1 MQVRLLGPV
10 DVVVDGEPRLVAGLR
25 RKAVLAVLALNHGE
39 VVSADRLAEAVWA
52 DGPPPASL
60 NTLQKHVSQ
69 LRKVLGNGAA
79 IVARPPGYA
88 LDPSSADTDVRVAEH
103 LLRQGVQAA
112 DPVQGT
118 QHLRAALAL
127 WRGQPLPDLA
137 GLPWLE
143 GQARRLD
150 QLWLQIK
157 RALVQARLAAG
168 EHAAL
173 LPDLEQLA
181 AEHPLDEQ
189 LHAQLMLALY
199 RSGQQADALAACR
212 QLRDTLGQELG
223 IGPSRMISD
232 LQTAILR
239 QDPELDL
246 AAPGVTLPATRP
258 GTPVPAQLPSA
269 VPAFAGRLAELARLD
284 ALLPQTG
291 AAASSAPPA
300 AVISAVSG
308 TAGVGKT
315 ALAVHWAHRVAA
327 RFPDGQ
333 LYVNLRGFDP
343 AGQALEPGAAM
354 QGFLAALGVPADGIP
369 AGLPAQAGLYR
380 SLLAGRRVLVVL
392 DNARDVEQVRPLLPG
407 SPGCMALV
415 TSRTNLT
422 GLVAGQ
428 GAVPLTLDLLT
439 VAEARELLTCRLG
452 AGRTGREPDAVDDII
467 ARCARLP
474 LALAI
479 AAARAATQP
488 AFPLAVLAAEL
499 RATTRTLDAFGGD
512 DLTTDARAVFSW
524 SYRALSADAAR
535 LYRLMGLHPG
545 PDLAVHAAASLTG
558 LPPARAHALMTD
570 LARAHLLTEHSPG
583 RYTMHDL
590 LRAYATEQAQ
600 AQDSDRARHTAL
612 GRLLDHYLHTACT
625 AALLLEP
632 SLAPV
637 IPVPPRPGVVLA
649 GTATAEEALS
659 WFTAEHAA
667 LVAGVPMAA
676 GAGFG
681 THAWQLAWALTTFLL
696 RLGRWDDQ
704 LLVQDIALAAA
715 GRSNDLAGQ
724 AHARHGIALA
734 YARSGQFS
742 EAGPHFRDAL
752 RRFGMLGDQV
762 SQARI
767 HSSLTWLAERAE
779 RPADALRHS
788 LLALELYRA
797 GNHAAMLPTALN
809 DVGYC
814 HALLGRYQQAIACCE
829 EALAANQALGERS
842 GESDTWDSLGYIHHQ
857 LGDYQQAVRCY
868 ERSLSLCRELTD
880 RYNEAGTLDHIGDAH
895 CGMGDLDAA
904 RRAWRQ
910 AARIFDDL
918 DHPDSDRVRAKL
930 RAHSGPPAWISLS
943 PHGGGQAALRPCG

>member
-1 MQVRLLGPV
+1 
-10 DVVVDGEPRLVAGLR
+10 
-25 RKAVLAVLALNHGE
+25 
-39 VVSADRLAEAVWA
+39 
-52 DGPPPASL
+52 
-60 NTLQKHVSQ
+60 
-69 LRKVLGNGAA
+69 
-79 IVARPPGYA
+79 
-88 LDPSSADTDVRVAEH
+88 
-103 LLRQGVQAA
+103 
-112 DPVQGT
+112 
-118 QHLRAALAL
+118 
-127 WRGQPLPDLA
+127 
-137 GLPWLE
+137 
-143 GQARRLD
+143 
-150 QLWLQIK
+150 
-157 RALVQARLAAG
+157 
-168 EHAAL
+168 
-173 LPDLEQLA
+173 
-181 AEHPLDEQ
+181 
-189 LHAQLMLALY
+189 
-199 RSGQQADALAACR
+199 
-212 QLRDTLGQELG
+212 
-223 IGPSRMISD
+223 
-232 LQTAILR
+232 
-239 QDPELDL
+239 
-246 AAPGVTLPATRP
+246 
-258 GTPVPAQLPSA
+258 
-269 VPAFAGRLAELARLD
+269 
-284 ALLPQTG
+284 
-291 AAASSAPPA
+291 
-300 AVISAVSG
+300 
-308 TAGVGKT
+308 
-315 ALAVHWAHRVAA
+315 
-327 RFPDGQ
+327 
-333 LYVNLRGFDP
+333 
-343 AGQALEPGAAM
+343 
-354 QGFLAALGVPADGIP
+354 
-369 AGLPAQAGLYR
+369 
-380 SLLAGRRVLVVL
+380 
-392 DNARDVEQVRPLLPG
+392 
-407 SPGCMALV
+407 
-415 TSRTNLT
+415 
-422 GLVAGQ
+422 
-428 GAVPLTLDLLT
+428 
-439 VAEARELLTCRLG
+439 
-452 AGRTGREPDAVDDII
+452 
-467 ARCARLP
+467 
-474 LALAI
+474 
-479 AAARAATQP
+479 
-488 AFPLAVLAAEL
+488 
-499 RATTRTLDAFGGD
+499 
-512 DLTTDARAVFSW
+512 
-524 SYRALSADAAR
+524 
-535 LYRLMGLHPG
+535 
-545 PDLAVHAAASLTG
+545 
-558 LPPARAHALMTD
+558 
-570 LARAHLLTEHSPG
+570 
-583 RYTMHDL
+583 MHDL